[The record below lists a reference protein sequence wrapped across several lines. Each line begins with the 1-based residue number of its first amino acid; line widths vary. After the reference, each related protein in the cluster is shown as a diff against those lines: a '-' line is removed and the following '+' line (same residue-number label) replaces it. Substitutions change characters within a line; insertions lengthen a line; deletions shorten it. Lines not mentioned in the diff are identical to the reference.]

1 MKRVFMGGVAGTAVM
16 TFMMYFVRPIIVGE
30 PMDIAA
36 KIGSMMGNNWALG
49 MAVHLMIGAVIV
61 PIIYAMILYKI
72 LPGPTMVKGV
82 LTGIGMWLLT
92 MTVTMPMMGEGF
104 FLSESG
110 GSPKAIVAAFMVHAI
125 YGALLGK
132 VGGELKQQSS

>member
-1 MKRVFMGGVAGTAVM
+1 MTKVFLGGAVGTAVM

-36 KIGSMMGNNWALG
+36 KIGSMMGDNWALG

-61 PIIYAMILYKI
+61 PVIYAVVFYKI
-72 LPGPTMVKGV
+72 FPGPAVVKGV
-82 LTGIGMWLLT
+82 LTGILLWLLT

-104 FLSESG
+104 FLSASG
-110 GSPKAIVAAFMVHAI
+110 GGPKAIVAAFMVHSI
-125 YGALLGK
+125 YGALMGK
-132 VGGELKQQSS
+132 IGGELSN

>member
-49 MAVHLMIGAVIV
+49 MAVHLMI
-61 PIIYAMILYKI
+61 
-72 LPGPTMVKGV
+72 
-82 LTGIGMWLLT
+82 
-92 MTVTMPMMGEGF
+92 
-104 FLSESG
+104 
-110 GSPKAIVAAFMVHAI
+110 
-125 YGALLGK
+125 
-132 VGGELKQQSS
+132 